1 MLTMK
6 CKYAL
11 KALVVLAAEGKKMP
25 SKEIAKKARVP
36 IKFLEAILTDLKKAG
51 ALQSERGAYG
61 GHTLKKE
68 ASKIMLGQVVRAID
82 GMLAPIPCAS
92 TFYYKKC
99 RDCTQEDVC
108 VIRHAM
114 LDVRNKI
121 AEVLDG
127 MSLADLVNMSPK
139 KRQLV
144 FW

>member
-11 KALVVLAAEGKKMP
+11 KALVVLASEEQKLS
-25 SKEIAKKARVP
+25 SKIIAKKARVP

-51 ALQSERGAYG
+51 ALKSERGAHG
-61 GHTLKKE
+61 GHTLKKD
-68 ASKIMLGQVVRAID
+68 AKDIMLGQVVRAID
-82 GMLAPIPCAS
+82 GMLAPVPCAS

-99 RDCTQEDVC
+99 RDCTNEDIC

-114 LDVRNKI
+114 LDVRNKTS
-121 AEVLDG
+121 EVLDG
-127 MSLADLVNMSPK
+127 ISLADLVNMSPK
-139 KRQLV
+139 KKQLL